1 MNNESWYINLI
12 EDIKLQESTGIVATK
27 HAIGKRILQDF
38 EKFGKPE
45 YGEKRVK
52 NIAEDSGMGL
62 TDLKNCIKFATKF
75 PTLVNGIDQLSWYE
89 ITKNKLPEHKE
100 ESVPNPFDW
109 FDEHTDSAMEAY
121 ALKSIIKIQKEIERQ
136 FGTIML
142 NDFTSLLRKILD
154 KNITHLNFQNNW
166 NND

>member
-45 YGEKRVK
+45 YGEKRVS
-52 NIAEDSGMGL
+52 NIAKDCGVGI
-62 TDLKNCIKFATKF
+62 TDIKMCITFARKY
-75 PTLVNGIDQLSWYE
+75 PTLVDQVDQLTWKK
-89 ITKNKLPEHKE
+89 ITHELLVENPREK
-100 ESVPNPFDW
+100 PNPFDW

-136 FGTIML
+136 FGIIML
-142 NDFTSLLRKILD
+142 NEFTSLLRKILD